1 MGANVICIS
10 RTVGAGGEVVGEA
23 VAHRLGFRYV
33 DEEVA
38 VLAAEKARL
47 ELAAITAAEH
57 RQPLVRRLFEAIGL
71 PQRMPDLLSYARPSE
86 PHHIYQLSSPVGPGE
101 DHDPRAFIREA
112 IHDLAAEGSTVI
124 VAHAASLALAGE
136 RGVLRVLVTASA
148 ATRAQRLS
156 GLLLGRDAE
165 TAIRQSDDE
174 RAEYLRR
181 FHQVAHELPTHYD
194 LVVNTDHLT
203 PERAVAIVV
212 AAART

>member
-86 PHHIYQLSSPVGPGE
+86 PRYVYQLSSPVGPGE

-112 IHDLAAEGSTVI
+112 IHDLAAERSVVI
-124 VAHAASLALAGE
+124 MAHAASLALAGE
-136 RGVLRVLVTASA
+136 HGVLRVLVTASA

-165 TAIRQSDDE
+165 TAIRESDDE
-174 RAEYLRR
+174 RAEYMRR
-181 FHQVAHELPTHYD
+181 FYKVAHELPTHYD
-194 LVVNTDHLT
+194 LVLNTDHLT
-203 PERAVAIVV
+203 PARAVEIVV
-212 AAART
+212 AAALG